1 MKQFFRLVSM
11 LAIAGLTFAYTSCT
25 DYSEDIDKTNSR
37 VDNLETKL
45 ADVEKQVA
53 SNKAAIEDL
62 QKAKAEAEA
71 AIKALQETVA
81 TLETKEDHKKDVDAL
96 KSTIEG
102 LKGDV
107 KALETR
113 IKAIEDKLPSYA
125 TLEYVN
131 ATFAT
136 KEQMAAANEEIGK
149 LDARLKIAEG
159 QLKTLSDKYD
169 SDLKIS
175 EIITKIDTAQKAADA
190 AQKTASEALG
200 KVDALVKALGI
211 YAEEGKLKAKIDAL
225 EKEDARLDEVK
236 LNIAD
241 FDKYFDEAIE
251 KACKEGGE
259 VYETVY
265 KPLEKKIS
273 DVDARLTTVANALNA
288 RISKL
293 WGVFNTELRSLV
305 FVPGLYVDGI
315 EAVEYCYGDF
325 GAVKFV
331 EKEYEGTTD
340 AQKPFV
346 LGGAW
351 DYANEKAV
359 RVNPA
364 VPVEYE
370 MNPSSAVVTADNALK
385 VVVREAESVST
396 RSAADLYEATLAET
410 KNGNLFVNL
419 TSNKVADESKPDID
433 SEKENITIF
442 ALQANVKTSA
452 DEDTTVTSDY
462 ARIYESRLMIDA
474 ISYNSTDYGTKA
486 NACEYGLPTNHL
498 FTTAPDAVANKA
510 ELKVDYKGS
519 LDIKKLLETHYFI
532 YSITSKNTHDDHVY
546 ETDYPENDYGLSYKF
561 SLVDYYVDGD
571 EASESSF
578 AAIDE
583 NTGVITPGVDG
594 EVTPSAIDRQPLVR
608 VTVVTKAGDVVAV
621 GYIKVQI
628 AS

>member
-1 MKQFFRLVSM
+1 M

-340 AQKPFV
+340 AQ
-346 LGGAW
+346 
-351 DYANEKAV
+351 
-359 RVNPA
+359 
-364 VPVEYE
+364 
-370 MNPSSAVVTADNALK
+370 
-385 VVVREAESVST
+385 
-396 RSAADLYEATLAET
+396 
-410 KNGNLFVNL
+410 
-419 TSNKVADESKPDID
+419 
-433 SEKENITIF
+433 
-442 ALQANVKTSA
+442 
-452 DEDTTVTSDY
+452 
-462 ARIYESRLMIDA
+462 
-474 ISYNSTDYGTKA
+474 
-486 NACEYGLPTNHL
+486 
-498 FTTAPDAVANKA
+498 
-510 ELKVDYKGS
+510 
-519 LDIKKLLETHYFI
+519 
-532 YSITSKNTHDDHVY
+532 
-546 ETDYPENDYGLSYKF
+546 
-561 SLVDYYVDGD
+561 
-571 EASESSF
+571 
-578 AAIDE
+578 
-583 NTGVITPGVDG
+583 
-594 EVTPSAIDRQPLVR
+594 
-608 VTVVTKAGDVVAV
+608 
-621 GYIKVQI
+621 
-628 AS
+628 